1 MRAFLRGGLL
11 AATIL
16 VAVATQAFAWHVS
29 GRVFCE
35 GNGLPAA
42 GVEISVTS
50 TNGAAFT
57 NSGLTDND
65 GVFYVGLTDNPQCFR
80 ATVVLGSGQT
90 AVNPASGYIDFCT
103 TVGPDPVLTFVI
115 ASPTCSNPSG
125 ACWLTGGGAKFFAIT
140 GTRLGEHGPTHNW
153 GGNVNPGCSPIA
165 GDGGSWNHID
175 RDLRLHF
182 HGQAITVVRCGNV
195 DGITPGSTSP
205 VTPFNFIEFTGTGT
219 LKGIQGNKADYGI
232 VNFFARC
239 EDRNEPGSSGE
250 TDGSLK
256 DRYFIRVYDNSGNTL
271 LLLDQDGDPSTV
283 DPVIITKGNM
293 QIHVSSCDVPA
304 ATASS
309 SGAAQFRGAVQPQA
323 AGKAAFEGISFV
335 AGPNPTR
342 GMSFMR
348 FALPREANVRIA
360 AFDVSGRLVRQIL
373 TSRVPAGEHN
383 IAWNL
388 RDMNGRNVGTGV
400 YFVRLIV
407 DGRTYGRA
415 VTVMP

>member
-1 MRAFLRGGLL
+1 MRTFLKGALL
-11 AATIL
+11 ATTIL
-16 VAVATQAFAWHVS
+16 VAVTAQAFAWHVS

-42 GVEISVTS
+42 GVEISVAS
-50 TNGAAFT
+50 TDGAAFT
-57 NSGLTDND
+57 NSALTDND
-65 GVFYVGLTDNPQCFR
+65 GSFYVGLTDVPQCFR

-90 AVNPASGYIDFCT
+90 PVNPASGYIDFCT
-103 TVGPDPVLTFVI
+103 TLSGADPVLTFVI

-125 ACWLTGGGAKFFAIT
+125 ACWLTGGGAKFSSIT
-140 GTRLGEHGPTHNW
+140 GTKLGEHGPAINW
-153 GGNVNPGCSPIA
+153 GGNVNPGCSPTA

-175 RDLRLHF
+175 RDLKLHF

-195 DGITPGSTSP
+195 EGIPPGSASP
-205 VTPFNFIEFTGTGT
+205 ATPFNFIEFTGTGT
-219 LKGIQGNKADYGI
+219 LKGISGSKADYGT

-304 ATASS
+304 STLA
-309 SGAAQFRGAVQPQA
+309 GAAPARAGIQPQA

-342 GMSFMR
+342 GMSFIR

-373 TSRVPAGEHN
+373 TSQVSAGEHN
-383 IAWNL
+383 ISWNL
-388 RDMNGRNVGTGV
+388 RDMNGRQVGIGV

>member
-1 MRAFLRGGLL
+1 MRTLLRGSML

-16 VAVATQAFAWHVS
+16 VAVAAQAFAWHVS

-65 GVFYVGLTDNPQCFR
+65 GSFYVGLTDVPQCFR
-80 ATVVLGSGQT
+80 ATILLGSGQA
-90 AVNPASGYIDFCT
+90 AVTPASGYIDFCT
-103 TVGPDPVLTFVI
+103 TSGPDPVLTFI
-115 ASPTCSNPSG
+115 ISSPTCSNPSG
-125 ACWLTGGGAKFFAIT
+125 ACWLTGGGAKFSSIT
-140 GTRLGEHGPTHNW
+140 GTKLGEHGPSQNW
-153 GGNVNPGCSPIA
+153 GGNVNPGCSPTA
-165 GDGGSWNHID
+165 GDGGSWNHLD
-175 RDLRLHF
+175 RDLKLHF

-195 DGITPGSTSP
+195 DGIPPGSTSP

-219 LKGIQGNKADYGI
+219 LKGISGNKADYGT
-232 VNFFARC
+232 VSFFARC

-250 TDGSLK
+250 TDGNLK
-256 DRYFIRVYDNSGNTL
+256 DRYFIRVYDGSGNTL
-271 LLLDQDGDPSTV
+271 LLVDEDGDPSTV
-283 DPVIITKGNM
+283 DPVVITKGNM

-304 ATASS
+304 STASAS
-309 SGAAQFRGAVQPQA
+309 LAGAAPSRAGMQS
-323 AGKAAFEGISFV
+323 AGKGSLEGISFV

-342 GMSFMR
+342 GMSFIR
-348 FALPREANVRIA
+348 FALQREANVRIA

-373 TSRVPAGEHN
+373 TSRVSAGEHN
-383 IAWNL
+383 VSWNL
-388 RDMNGRNVGTGV
+388 RDSNGRQVGTGV
-400 YFVRLIV
+400 YFVRMIV